1 MNGLHYSKAQRV
13 RVAERDR
20 LSVEIRNGWHL
31 YDMMCKCGSKE
42 DADANLKPKINKMVL
57 ERERLERSIHDE
69 SRKGTSA
76 LLMTLCACDLLTEL
90 ADVFGY
96 TLTEISRGAEPA
108 NNAFTEECK
117 RLASEFNNL
126 VCKIDTGGNS
136 ALSMFYADMAEEA
149 TAEARKA
156 MQSVID
162 KWANTKKGSEYF

>member
-1 MNGLHYSKAQRV
+1 MNGLHYSKAQRI

-31 YDMMCKCGSKE
+31 YDMMCVCGSKK

-57 ERERLERSIHDE
+57 ERERL
-69 SRKGTSA
+69 
-76 LLMTLCACDLLTEL
+76 
-90 ADVFGY
+90 
-96 TLTEISRGAEPA
+96 
-108 NNAFTEECK
+108 
-117 RLASEFNNL
+117 ASEFNNL
-126 VCKIDTGGNS
+126 VCKIDAGGNS

-162 KWANTKKGSEYF
+162 KWANTKKGSDYF